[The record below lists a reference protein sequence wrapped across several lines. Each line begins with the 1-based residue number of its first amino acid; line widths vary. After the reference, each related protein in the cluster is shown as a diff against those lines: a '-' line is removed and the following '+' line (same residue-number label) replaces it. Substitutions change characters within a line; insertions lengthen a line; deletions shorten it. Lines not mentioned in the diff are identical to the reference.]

1 MDQHHF
7 TPEDIEDALA
17 RYRVAL
23 HDAYDASDEDTERD
37 DIIASAREEL
47 YEDDVDAHELIVT
60 LAEGEFGDPVWNLE
74 EEVLDNE

>member
-7 TPEDIEDALA
+7 TPEDIEDALS

-23 HDAYDASDEDTERD
+23 HDAYDAAEEDTERD
-37 DIIASAREEL
+37 VIIAAAREEL
-47 YEDDVDAHELIVT
+47 YEDDVDAHELVVT
-60 LAEGEFGDPVWNLE
+60 LAESEFGDPVWNLE